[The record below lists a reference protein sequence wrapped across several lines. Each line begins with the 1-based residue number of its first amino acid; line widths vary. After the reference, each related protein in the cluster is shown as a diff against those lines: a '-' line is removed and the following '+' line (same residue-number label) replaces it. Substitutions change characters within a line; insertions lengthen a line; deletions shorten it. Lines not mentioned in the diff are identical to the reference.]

1 MSEIAFAAD
10 LGEQYLRIADVA
22 KRDDSLN
29 IKALGIN
36 RNSTNFYLSEADK
49 DLKETASLLQK
60 LIGDAKISKKNA
72 NIVVPD
78 SQSYSRIVE
87 MPTLTEKELLSAI
100 KYQADQFI
108 PMPID
113 KVSLDVEII
122 SEDKKS
128 KKALVLIIAASNSII
143 EKVVKVAELAGF
155 IPSSIENETSANLR
169 IISYYLFSQK
179 KETAASPDNNASLF
193 INFGHS
199 STSLYL
205 FSNKLNLPVQIHNF
219 SLGFAI
225 FTKDIHANYNVSEA
239 DAKKLLEQVGFTGS
253 SPSYNLEDILSS
265 PYREF
270 VSQIE
275 KFIVSVK
282 SKSNLNIGQL
292 YFFGE
297 GYKVAG
303 LDKKIEI
310 SLGLETKIFDIYP
323 QLTKSATVDFFKH
336 DLPLLIPAIGAAIE

>member
-1 MSEIAFAAD
+1 MSEIAFAVD
-10 LGEQYLRIADVA
+10 LGEQYLRIADVE
-22 KRDDSLN
+22 KRNDSLD

-49 DLKETASLLQK
+49 DLKETASRLQK

-169 IISYYLFSQK
+169 IISYLFSQK
-179 KETAASPDNNASLF
+179 KETAASPDNSASLF

-225 FTKDIHANYNVSEA
+225 FTKDINANYNVSEA

-265 PYREF
+265 PYQEF
-270 VSQIE
+270 VSQME

-282 SKSNLNIGQL
+282 PKSNLNIGQL

-303 LDKKIEI
+303 LDKKIES

-323 QLTKSATVDFFKH
+323 QLTKNSTVNFFKH